1 VADLDVNS
9 SDGFPDLV
17 TANLDGADVSV
28 LLGNGDGTFQGAS
41 SFAVTSGPY
50 SVAVDDLDVNSSD
63 GFPDLVT
70 ANPFTNN
77 VGVLLGNGDG
87 TFQAASFDNISYLIG
102 NPPRPKDPGPY
113 SVAVANINVRF
124 DPLDIPDLVTA
135 NFESDDVS
143 VLLGNGD
150 GTFPNA
156 TAGFTFPMG
165 NGPRSV
171 AVANLNVRLPGG
183 DNFPDLVT
191 ANYLSNDVS
200 VRLGFGGG
208 AFGGQV
214 RYAMGDSPYFVA
226 VADLDVD
233 SGDNFPDLVTANLR
247 SNDVSVRL
255 GFGGGG
261 FQDEARYP
269 AGNAPYFVAVA
280 DLDGDGLPDL
290 VTANYNSNT
299 VSVLLGN
306 GDGTFQP
313 ASFFTVG
320 DGPVSLA
327 VADLDFDSPDD
338 FPDLVTAN
346 IHGDDV
352 SVLLNQ
358 IMNQLLNQN

>member
-1 VADLDVNS
+1 
-9 SDGFPDLV
+9 
-17 TANLDGADVSV
+17 
-28 LLGNGDGTFQGAS
+28 
-41 SFAVTSGPY
+41 
-50 SVAVDDLDVNSSD
+50 VAVADLDVNSSD

-87 TFQAASFDNISYLIG
+87 TFQAASFYNISYLIG

-191 ANYLSNDVS
+191 ANYL
-200 VRLGFGGG
+200 
-208 AFGGQV
+208 
-214 RYAMGDSPYFVA
+214 
-226 VADLDVD
+226 
-233 SGDNFPDLVTANLR
+233 